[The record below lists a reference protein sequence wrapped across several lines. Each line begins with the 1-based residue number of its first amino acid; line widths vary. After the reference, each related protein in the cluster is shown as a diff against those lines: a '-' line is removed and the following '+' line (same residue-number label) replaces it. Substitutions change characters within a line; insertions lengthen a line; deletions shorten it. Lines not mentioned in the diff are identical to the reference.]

1 MAAVS
6 QALRIQPSTLATQQN
21 PMVVQNWS
29 PITASGASLTTLATA
44 AHLLTKPSSS
54 SDLTTGLRVVT
65 SQLSLSN
72 RRQLQFILQH
82 ATAVDNKTASVR
94 VFGIKRVHC
103 RDARLN
109 AGTSMMGNAALE
121 EEYQMH
127 ALLDLSITAGANL
140 IPSGSNVIKRTDSSY
155 QAAYC
160 DGITISADYTR
171 GNSAVVYQEGAD
183 NAAVVDFDSAGAEW
197 LVIEGL
203 PGASGTGVWILLGDM

>member
-1 MAAVS
+1 MAPVS

-21 PMVVQNWS
+21 PMVVLNWA

-44 AHLLTKPSSS
+44 AHLLSKPSSS
-54 SDLTTGLRVVT
+54 SDLSTGIRMVT
-65 SQLSLSN
+65 SQMSLSN

-82 ATAVDNKTASVR
+82 ASAVDGKTASVR

-103 RDARLN
+103 REARLS
-109 AGTSMMGNAALE
+109 AGTSMMGNAGLE

-127 ALLDLSITAGANL
+127 ALLDLAVTAGANL
-140 IPSGSNVIKRTDSSY
+140 IPSGSNVIKRTEASY
-155 QAAYC
+155 QASYA
-160 DGITISADYTR
+160 DTIVVSNDYTR

-183 NAAVVDFDSAGAEW
+183 NAATVDFDSAGDEW
-197 LVIEGL
+197 LVIEAL

>member
-1 MAAVS
+1 MAQVS

-21 PMVVQNWS
+21 PMVVQNWD

-44 AHLLTKPSSS
+44 AHLLTKPSTS
-54 SDLTTGLRVVT
+54 SDLSTGLRVVT
-65 SQLSLSN
+65 SQMSLSN

-82 ATAVDNKTASVR
+82 ATAVDGTTATIR
-94 VFGIKRVHC
+94 VFGVKRVHC
-103 RDARLN
+103 RTARIN
-109 AGTSMMGNAALE
+109 ANNSMMGGVGLE

-127 ALLDLSITAGANL
+127 ALLDLAVTAGANL
-140 IPSGSNVIKRTDSSY
+140 IPSGSNVINRTGASY
-155 QAAYC
+155 QAAYA
-160 DGITISADYTR
+160 DGITINADYTR

-197 LVIEGL
+197 LVIEAL